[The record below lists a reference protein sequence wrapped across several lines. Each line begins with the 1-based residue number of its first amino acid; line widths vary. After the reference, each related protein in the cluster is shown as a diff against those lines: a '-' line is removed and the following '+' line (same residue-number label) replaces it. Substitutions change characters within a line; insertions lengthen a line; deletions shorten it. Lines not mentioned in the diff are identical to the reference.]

1 MFGDIGPGELFLI
14 FLVFMLF
21 FGAKRLP
28 DLAGSLG
35 KSIREFKKG
44 MQETQEEP
52 QKGVEQPSTNGAARS
67 EEKTPHAS

>member
-35 KSIREFKKG
+35 KSIREFEKG
-44 MQETQEEP
+44 MQDVPDEAKKEVP
-52 QKGVEQPSTNGAARS
+52 QPSNGRITS
-67 EEKTPHAS
+67 DDRVTRPS